1 VKPIEAERIARG
13 KQEIDHRLY
22 GAYVGGDGP
31 VIRGGNIH
39 YQVSQKQRGI
49 AHGGVGLLMQLVG
62 EIGLREKI
70 DERLCLLKQY
80 RPYTESDHVLNFV
93 LNAWCDGTTLDDM
106 ELRRQ
111 DAAFLDAVGAARLPD
126 PTTAGDF
133 CRRFDDEAVLD
144 LMDAIDAMRREVW
157 RRQPATFFEEALVDV
172 DGSLV
177 PTFGECKEGI
187 GLSYKGDWGYHP
199 LVITLANTGEVLRL
213 VNRPGNRPS
222 HEGADVYLD
231 DAIEL
236 LRGAG
241 FRNLLLRGDTDFS
254 QCHKLDEW
262 DAQPGLRF
270 LFGFDAVEKL
280 KDLADAV
287 PAAAWRPLRRPGRS
301 PAAPPRQ
308 RPDNVKQ
315 HLVIEREYENR
326 RLCDE
331 AVAEFQYR
339 PGKCHKSYRM
349 IVVRKRLAVEYGGQL
364 FEHLYRDFFYITN
377 DRTTPAD
384 QMVFRANDR
393 CQQENLI
400 EQLKNGVRA
409 LSAPVNTEIANWAYM
424 VMTALAWNLKA
435 WWALLLPVTGP
446 PKQRVRQQAE
456 KQRVLRL
463 EFKRFAQAFIRIPC
477 LIVRSGRRLLYRIL
491 AWNPHLPTFYRLAR
505 VLRH

>member
-1 VKPIEAERIARG
+1 VKEIEADRIARG
-13 KQEIDHRLY
+13 KQEIHDRLH
-22 GAYVGGDGP
+22 GSFDGGDGP

-49 AHGGVGLLMQLVG
+49 AHGGVGLLLQLVDL
-62 EIGLREKI
+62 IGLREKV
-70 DERLCLLKQY
+70 DDQLHLLKQY

-106 ELRRQ
+106 EARRQ
-111 DAAFLDAVGAARLPD
+111 DAAFLDAIGAQRLPD

-133 CRRFDDEAVLD
+133 CRRFDDEAVLN

-157 RRQPATFFEEALVDV
+157 RRQPAAFFEEAIVDG

-199 LVITLANTGEVLRL
+199 LLITLANTGEVLRL

-222 HEGADVYLD
+222 HEGADVYFD
-231 DAIEL
+231 DVIEL
-236 LRGAG
+236 MRGAG
-241 FRNLLLRGDTDFS
+241 FRKLLLRGDTAFS

-270 LFGFDAVEKL
+270 LFGFDAIETL
-280 KDLADAV
+280 KTQADAV
-287 PAAAWRPLRRPGRS
+287 PAAAWQPLERPQRP
-301 PAAPPRQ
+301 PVAKPRQ
-308 RPDNVKQ
+308 RPKNVKEQ
-315 HLVIEREYENR
+315 IVIEREYQNL
-326 RLCDE
+326 RLCEE
-331 AVAEFQYR
+331 AVAEFPYQ
-339 PGKCHKSYRM
+339 PGQCSKPYRM
-349 IVVRKRLAVEYGGQL
+349 VVVRKRLAVEYGAQL
-364 FEHLYRDFFYITN
+364 FEHQYRYFFYITN
-377 DRTTPAD
+377 DRALSAAAI
-384 QMVFRANDR
+384 VFLANNR
-393 CQQENLI
+393 CQQENQI

-435 WWALLLPVTGP
+435 WLALWLPVAGP
-446 PKQRVRQQAE
+446 PKQRRRQAAE
-456 KQRVLRL
+456 KQRVLRM
-463 EFKRFAQAFIRIPC
+463 EFKRFAQGFIRIPC

-491 AWNPHLPTFYRLAR
+491 AWNPHLTTFYRLAR